1 MKRQVYLSMKSL
13 EEAGNIFFSRFGP
26 DKKTGIRCIK
36 VEESDGRITA
46 EPVFAKRS
54 APSYHS
60 SAMDGIAVKAEQTY
74 GATERI
80 PMTLALEK
88 DAVWVNTGQPLPKPF
103 NAVIMIEDVHI
114 IDDDHIEIRSSAY
127 PWQHV
132 RKVGEDIVATQLLFP
147 QNHSIRAY
155 DIGALISGG
164 VFSVNVRKKPRVAI
178 IPTGSELIR
187 HEDIA
192 EGEALGE
199 GRIVEYNAQVLAALV
214 RESGGI
220 PLVHNIVSDSKKDI
234 KKILRKYVDSEADMV
249 IINAGS
255 SAGSKDFTVHAIGE
269 MGEVLVHGVAM
280 MPGKPTI
287 LGIVAGKPVIGNPGY
302 AVSAALSF
310 EQFVKPMLYAL
321 QGVSPPKKPT
331 IEVQPIRDIPS
342 KVGIEEFLRVN
353 IGMVGERHVATPL
366 ARAAGSIT
374 TLTRAEG
381 IIRIPALSE
390 GISQGRTTIAELLVD
405 EEALSNTV
413 VIIGSH
419 DMTIDILGD
428 EVRRDSGHVRIS
440 SGNVG
445 SLGGLLA
452 IRKGTCHMAGSHLLD
467 TETGEYNLSY
477 IRRYIP
483 NMDVTVFHLVLRDQG
498 LILNK
503 GNPKAIKDVQDL
515 ARDDVVFV
523 NRQAGSGTRV
533 LFDYKLNQAGIPSNA
548 VKGYDHEEFTH
559 MAVAV
564 DILSG
569 AADCGMGIHAAAKAL
584 DLDFVPIEQEQY
596 DLIVPT
602 RMLDQPNIQNT
613 LNTTRS
619 DNFKKRVAALGGY
632 DPSRSGERFAEVKSG
647 QERIAET

>member
-13 EEAGNIFFSRFGP
+13 EEARNIFFSRFGP
-26 DKKTGIRCIK
+26 DKKTGISCVK
-36 VEESDGRITA
+36 AEESDGRITA
-46 EPVFAKRS
+46 EPVFARRS

-74 GATERI
+74 GATERL

-88 DAVWVNTGQPLPKPF
+88 DAAWVNTGQPLKKPY
-103 NAVIMIEDVHI
+103 NAVIMIEDVHM
-114 IDDDHIEIRSSAY
+114 IDEGHVEIRSSAY

-155 DIGALISGG
+155 DMGALISGG

-187 HEDIA
+187 HEDIS
-192 EGEALGE
+192 EGETLEE
-199 GRIVEYNAQVLAALV
+199 GRIVEYNARVLAGLV

-220 PLVHNIVSDSKKDI
+220 PLVHDIVSDSEKEI
-234 KKILRKYVDSEADMV
+234 KKILRKYVDSEADM
-249 IINAGS
+249 IIVNAGS
-255 SAGSKDFTVHAIGE
+255 SAGSKDYTVHAIGE

-287 LGIVAGKPVIGNPGY
+287 LGIVEGKPVIGNPGY

-310 EQFVKPMLYAL
+310 EQFAKPMLYAL

-331 IEVQPIRDIPS
+331 IEVQPTRDIPS
-342 KVGIEEFLRVN
+342 KLGIEEFLRVN

-390 GISQGRTTIAELLVD
+390 GISQGQTTIAELLVD
-405 EEALSNTV
+405 EEDLTNTV

-419 DMTIDILGD
+419 DMAIDILGD
-428 EVRRDSGHVRIS
+428 EVRRNRGHVRIS

-445 SLGGLLA
+445 SLGGLIA

-477 IRRYIP
+477 IKRYIP

-498 LILNK
+498 LILRK
-503 GNPKAIKDVQDL
+503 GNPKGIKGVQDL

-533 LFDYKLNQAGIPSNA
+533 LFDYKLNQASIPSDA

-559 MAVAV
+559 MTVAV

-602 RMLDQPNIQNT
+602 RILDQPNIQTT
-613 LNTTRS
+613 LNTMRS
-619 DNFKKRVAALGGY
+619 DNFRKRVAALGGY

-647 QERIAET
+647 

>member
-1 MKRQVYLSMKSL
+1 MKRQVYLSVKPL
-13 EEAGNIFFSRFGP
+13 AEAQNIFFSRFGP
-26 DKKTGIRCIK
+26 DQKTGVTSVK
-36 VEESDGRITA
+36 AEESDGRITA
-46 EPVFAKRS
+46 EPVFALTS
-54 APSYHS
+54 APSYHA
-60 SAMDGIAVKAEQTY
+60 SAMDGIAVQAEQTY
-74 GATERI
+74 GATERA
-80 PMTLALEK
+80 PMTLSLET
-88 DAVWVNTGQPLPKPF
+88 DAAWVNTGQPLPKPF
-103 NAVIMIEDVHI
+103 NAVIMIEDVHM
-114 IDDDHIEIRSSAY
+114 IDDGHIEIRSSAY

-147 QNHSIRAY
+147 QNHWIRPY

-164 VFSVNVRKKPRVAI
+164 IFSVNVRKRPRVAI

-187 HEDIA
+187 HEDRV
-192 EGEALGE
+192 EGESLGT
-199 GRIVEYNAQVLAALV
+199 GRIVEYNARVLAALV
-214 RESGGI
+214 RECGGI
-220 PLVHNIVSDSKKDI
+220 PLVHDIVSDSEKNI
-234 KKILRKYVDSEADMV
+234 KKVLRKCVDSEADMV

-310 EQFVKPMLYAL
+310 DQFVKPMLYTF
-321 QGVSPPKKPT
+321 QGISPPPKPT
-331 IEVQPIRDIPS
+331 IEVHPTRDIPS
-342 KVGIEEFLRVN
+342 KVGTEEFLRVN
-353 IGMVGERHVATPL
+353 IGRVGDRYVATPL

-390 GISQGRTTIAELLVD
+390 GIGQGQKSVAELLVN

-428 EVRRDSGHVRIS
+428 EVRRNGGHVRIS

-467 TETGEYNLSY
+467 TETGQYNLSY
-477 IRRYIP
+477 IKRYIP
-483 NMDVTVFHLVLRDQG
+483 NMDITVFHLVLRDQG
-498 LILNK
+498 LILTK
-503 GNPKAIKDVQDL
+503 GNPKAIKGVQDL
-515 ARDDVVFV
+515 LRKDVMFV

-533 LFDYKLNQAGIPSNA
+533 LFDYKRNQAGVSSDKIR
-548 VKGYDHEEFTH
+548 GYDHEEFTH

-564 DILSG
+564 DVLSG
-569 AADCGMGIHAAAKAL
+569 AADCGMGIHAAARAL
-584 DLDFVPIEQEQY
+584 NLDFVPIEQEQY

-602 RMLDQPNIQNT
+602 RMLDQPNIQST
-613 LNTTRS
+613 LNTMRS
-619 DNFKKRVAALGGY
+619 DNFRKRVADLGGY
-632 DPSRSGERFAEVKSG
+632 DPSKSGERFAEVKSG
-647 QERIAET
+647 

>member
-13 EEAGNIFFSRFGP
+13 EEARNIFFSRFGP
-26 DKKTGIRCIK
+26 DKKTGISCVK

-80 PMTLALEK
+80 PMTLALGK

-103 NAVIMIEDVHI
+103 NAVIMIEDVHM
-114 IDDDHIEIRSSAY
+114 IDDGHIEIRSSAY

-132 RKVGEDIVATQLLFP
+132 RKVGEDIVATQLLFS
-147 QNHSIRAY
+147 QNHLIRAY

-192 EGEALGE
+192 EGEALGK

-220 PLVHNIVSDSKKDI
+220 PLVHNIVSDSEKEI
-234 KKILRKYVDSEADMV
+234 KKILRKYVDSEADM
-249 IINAGS
+249 IIVNAGS

-321 QGVSPPKKPT
+321 QGVSPPQKPT

-353 IGMVGERHVATPL
+353 IGMVGERYVATPL

-419 DMTIDILGD
+419 DMAIDILGD

-477 IRRYIP
+477 IKRYIP

-503 GNPKAIKDVQDL
+503 GNPKAIKGVQDL

-533 LFDYKLNQAGIPSNA
+533 LFDYKLNQVGIPSDA

-602 RMLDQPNIQNT
+602 RMLDQPNIQDT
-613 LNTTRS
+613 LNTMRS
-619 DNFKKRVAALGGY
+619 GNFKKRVAALGGY

>member
-1 MKRQVYLSMKSL
+1 MKRQVYLSMKPL
-13 EEAGNIFFSRFGP
+13 KEAQNIFFSRFGSAQ
-26 DKKTGIRCIK
+26 KTGITRLK
-36 VEESDGRITA
+36 AEESDGRITA
-46 EPVFAKRS
+46 EPVFAKTS
-54 APSYHS
+54 APSYHA

-74 GATERI
+74 GVTERH
-80 PMTLALEK
+80 PLTLALDT
-88 DAVWVNTGQPLPKPF
+88 DAVWVNTGQPLPRPF
-103 NAVIMIEDVHI
+103 NAVIMIENVHM
-114 IDDDHIEIRSSAY
+114 IDEGHVEIRSSAY

-147 QNHSIRAY
+147 QNHRIRAY
-155 DIGALISGG
+155 DIGALIGGG
-164 VFSVNVRKKPRVAI
+164 VFSVNVRKRPRVDI

-187 HEDIA
+187 HDQIE
-192 EGEALGE
+192 EGEVPGE
-199 GRIVEYNAQVLAALV
+199 GRIVEYNAMVLAGLV
-214 RESGGI
+214 RECGCI
-220 PLVHNIVSDSKKDI
+220 PLVQGIVSDSQNEI
-234 KKILRKYVDSEADMV
+234 QKILRNSVDSEADV
-249 IINAGS
+249 IIINAGS
-255 SAGSKDFTVHAIGE
+255 SAGSRDFTVHAIRE

-310 EQFVKPMLYAL
+310 EQFVKPLLYAL
-321 QGVSPPKKPT
+321 QGVSPPKTPA
-331 IEVQPIRDIPS
+331 IEVQPTRDIPS
-342 KVGIEEFLRVN
+342 KVGTEEFLRVN
-353 IGMVGERHVATPL
+353 IGRVGDRHVATPL
-366 ARAAGSIT
+366 PRAAGSIT

-381 IIRIPALSE
+381 IVRIPALSE
-390 GISQGRTTIAELLVD
+390 GISQGRKTMAELLVD
-405 EEALSNTV
+405 EAELENTI

-428 EVRRDSGHVRIS
+428 EVRRNSGHVRIS

-452 IRKGTCHMAGSHLLD
+452 VRKKTCHMAGSHLLD

-477 IRRYIP
+477 IKRYIP

-503 GNPKAIKDVQDL
+503 GNPKAVGGIRDL
-515 ARDDVVFV
+515 AREDVVFV

-533 LFDYKLNQAGIPSNA
+533 LFDYKLKQAGILPDA
-548 VKGYDHEEFTH
+548 IRGYGHEEFTH

-569 AADCGMGIHAAAKAL
+569 AADCGMGIYAAAKAL
-584 DLDFVPIEQEQY
+584 DLDFVPIEQEEY

-602 RMLDQPNIQNT
+602 HLLDQSNVETT
-613 LNTTRS
+613 LNVMGS
-619 DNFKKRVAALGGY
+619 DNFRKRVALLGGY

-647 QERIAET
+647 

>member
-13 EEAGNIFFSRFGP
+13 EEARNIFFSRFGP
-26 DKKTGIRCIK
+26 DKKTGISSVK
-36 VEESDGRITA
+36 AEESDGRITA
-46 EPVFAKRS
+46 EPVFARRS

-74 GATERI
+74 GATERL
-80 PMTLALEK
+80 PMTLALPK
-88 DAVWVNTGQPLPKPF
+88 DAVWVNTGQPLPKPY
-103 NAVIMIEDVHI
+103 NAVIMIEDVHM
-114 IDDDHIEIRSSAY
+114 IDDGHIEIRSSAY

-155 DIGALISGG
+155 DMGALISGG

-178 IPTGSELIR
+178 IPTGSELIG
-187 HEDIA
+187 HEDIV
-192 EGEALGE
+192 EDETLDE
-199 GRIVEYNAQVLAALV
+199 GRIVEYNARVLAGLV
-214 RESGGI
+214 RECNGI
-220 PLVHNIVSDSKKDI
+220 PLVHDIVSDSEKEI
-234 KKILRKYVDSEADMV
+234 KKVLRKYVDSEADV
-249 IINAGS
+249 IIVNAGS

-287 LGIVAGKPVIGNPGY
+287 LGIVEGKPVIGNPGY

-310 EQFVKPMLYAL
+310 EQFVKPILYAL

-331 IEVQPIRDIPS
+331 IEVQPTRDIPS
-342 KVGIEEFLRVN
+342 KLGTEEFLRVN

-390 GISQGRTTIAELLVD
+390 GISQGQTTIAELLVD
-405 EEALSNTV
+405 KEELTNTV

-419 DMTIDILGD
+419 DMAIDVLGD
-428 EVRRDSGHVRIS
+428 EVRRNRGNVRIS

-477 IRRYIP
+477 IKRYIP

-498 LILNK
+498 LILRK
-503 GNPKAIKDVQDL
+503 GNSKGIKGVQDL

-533 LFDYKLNQAGIPSNA
+533 LFDYKLNQAGIPSDA

-602 RMLDQPNIQNT
+602 RMLDQPNIQDT
-613 LNTTRS
+613 LNTMRS
-619 DNFKKRVAALGGY
+619 DNFRKRVAALGGY
-632 DPSRSGERFAEVKSG
+632 DPSRSGERFAEVQSG
-647 QERIAET
+647 

>member
-13 EEAGNIFFSRFGP
+13 EEAQNIFLSRFGP
-26 DKKTGIRCIK
+26 DQKTGITRVK
-36 VEESDGRITA
+36 AEESNGRITA

-54 APSYHS
+54 APSYHA

-74 GATERI
+74 GATERAPI
-80 PMTLALEK
+80 TLALET
-88 DAVWVNTGQPLPKPF
+88 DAAWVNTGQPLPKPF
-103 NAVIMIEDVHI
+103 NAVIMIEDVHMM
-114 IDDDHIEIRSSAY
+114 DDGHVEISASAY

-147 QNHSIRAY
+147 QNHSIRPY

-164 VFSVNVRKKPRVAI
+164 AFSVNVRKRPRVAI
-178 IPTGSELIR
+178 VPTGSELIP

-192 EGEALGE
+192 EGEPLGE
-199 GRIVEYNAQVLAALV
+199 GRIVEYNARVLSALV

-220 PLVHNIVSDSKKDI
+220 PLVHPIVSDSEKNI
-234 KKILRKYVDSEADMV
+234 KSVLRKCLDSEADMV

-287 LGIVAGKPVIGNPGY
+287 LGIVAGKPVVGNPGY

-310 EQFVKPMLYAL
+310 EQFVKPVLYAF
-321 QGVSPPKKPT
+321 QGITPPKKPT
-331 IEVQPIRDIPS
+331 IAVHPTRDIPS
-342 KVGIEEFLRVN
+342 KVGTEEFLRVN
-353 IGMVGERHVATPL
+353 IGMVGDHYVATPL

-390 GISQGRTTIAELLVD
+390 GISQGQKTVAELLVD

-419 DMTIDILGD
+419 DMALDILGD
-428 EVRRDSGHVRIS
+428 EVKRSSGQVRIS

-477 IRRYIP
+477 IKRYIP

-498 LILNK
+498 LILKK
-503 GNPKAIKDVQDL
+503 GNPKAVKGIRDLVREDVM
-515 ARDDVVFV
+515 FV
-523 NRQAGSGTRV
+523 NRQGGSGTRV
-533 LFDYKLNQAGIPSNA
+533 LFDYKLSQAGISSDKI
-548 VKGYDHEEFTH
+548 KGYDHEEFTH

-602 RMLDQPNIQNT
+602 RMLEQSNIQSA
-613 LNTTRS
+613 LGAMRS
-619 DNFKKRVAALGGY
+619 DNFRKRVAALGGY
-632 DPSRSGERFAEVKSG
+632 DPSRSGERFAEVKS
-647 QERIAET
+647 E

>member
-13 EEAGNIFFSRFGP
+13 EEARNIFFSRFGP
-26 DKKTGIRCIK
+26 EHKTGISRVK
-36 VEESDGRITA
+36 AEESDGRITA
-46 EPVFAKRS
+46 EPVFARRS

-60 SAMDGIAVKAEQTY
+60 SAMDGIAVKAEKTY
-74 GATERI
+74 GATERL
-80 PMTLALEK
+80 PMTLALKK

-103 NAVIMIEDVHI
+103 NAVIMIEDVHM
-114 IDDDHIEIRSSAY
+114 IDDGHIEIRSSAY

-155 DIGALISGG
+155 DMGALISGG
-164 VFSVNVRKKPRVAI
+164 VFSVNVRKRPRVAI

-187 HEDIA
+187 HEDIV
-192 EGEALGE
+192 EDETLEE
-199 GRIVEYNAQVLAALV
+199 GRIVEYNARVLAGLV
-214 RESGGI
+214 RECNGI
-220 PLVHNIVSDSKKDI
+220 PLVHDIVSDSEKEI
-234 KKILRKYVDSEADMV
+234 KKVLRKYVDSEADV
-249 IINAGS
+249 IIINAGS

-287 LGIVAGKPVIGNPGY
+287 LGIVDGKPVIGNPGY

-310 EQFVKPMLYAL
+310 EQFVKPILYSL

-331 IEVQPIRDIPS
+331 IEVQPTRDIPS
-342 KVGIEEFLRVN
+342 KLGTEEFLRVN

-390 GISQGRTTIAELLVD
+390 GISQGQATIAELLVD
-405 EEALSNTV
+405 EEDLTNTV

-419 DMTIDILGD
+419 DMTIDVLGD
-428 EVRRDSGHVRIS
+428 EVRRKGHVRIS

-477 IRRYIP
+477 IKRYIP
-483 NMDVTVFHLVLRDQG
+483 NMAVTVFHLVLRDQG
-498 LILNK
+498 LILSK
-503 GNPKAIKDVQDL
+503 GNPKGIKGVRDL
-515 ARDDVVFV
+515 PRDDVVFV

-533 LFDYKLNQAGIPSNA
+533 LFDYKLNQAGIPSDA

-584 DLDFVPIEQEQY
+584 DLGFVPIEQEQY

-602 RMLDQPNIQNT
+602 RMLDQPNIQDT
-613 LNTTRS
+613 LNTMRS
-619 DNFKKRVAALGGY
+619 DNFRKRVAALGGY
-632 DPSRSGERFAEVKSG
+632 DPSRSGERFAEVQSG
-647 QERIAET
+647 

>member
-1 MKRQVYLSMKSL
+1 MKRHVYLSMKSL
-13 EEAGNIFFSRFGP
+13 TEAQNIFFSRFGP
-26 DKKTGIRCIK
+26 DKKTGITCIK
-36 VEESDGRITA
+36 TEESNGRITA
-46 EPVFAKRS
+46 EPVLARAS
-54 APSYHS
+54 APSYHA
-60 SAMDGIAVKAEQTY
+60 SAMDGIAVRAEQTY
-74 GATERI
+74 GATERA
-80 PMTLALEK
+80 PMTLALET
-88 DAVWVNTGQPLPKPF
+88 DAAWVNTGQPLPKPF
-103 NAVIMIEDVHI
+103 NAVIMIEDVHM
-114 IDDDHIEIRSSAY
+114 IDDGHIEIRSSTY

-147 QNHSIRAY
+147 QNHSIRPY

-164 VFSVNVRKKPRVAI
+164 VYSVNVRKRPRVAI

-192 EGEALGE
+192 EGEPLGE

-220 PLVHNIVSDSKKDI
+220 PLVHPIVSDSEKDI
-234 KKILRKYVDSEADMV
+234 KKVLAKYVDSEADMV

-287 LGIVAGKPVIGNPGY
+287 LGIVEGKPVIGNPGY
-302 AVSAALSF
+302 SVSAALSF
-310 EQFVKPMLYAL
+310 EQFVKPVLYTL
-321 QGVSPPKKPT
+321 QGIAPPKKPT
-331 IEVQPIRDIPS
+331 IEVHPTRDIPS

-353 IGMVGERHVATPL
+353 IGLVGKRYVATPL

-390 GISQGRTTIAELLVD
+390 GIRQGQKTIAELLVD
-405 EEALSNTV
+405 KEALSNTV

-419 DMTIDILGD
+419 DMAIDILGD
-428 EVRRDSGHVRIS
+428 EVKRNSGRVRIS

-467 TETGEYNLSY
+467 TETGQYNISY
-477 IRRYIP
+477 IERYIP

-498 LILNK
+498 LIITK
-503 GNPKAIKDVQDL
+503 GNPKAIKGVQDL
-515 ARDDVVFV
+515 VREDVMFV

-533 LFDYKLNQAGIPSNA
+533 LFDYKLNQAGISSDQIQ
-548 VKGYDHEEFTH
+548 GYDHEEFTH

-569 AADCGMGIHAAAKAL
+569 AADCGMGIHAAARAL
-584 DLDFVPIEQEQY
+584 DLDFIPIEQEQY

-602 RMLDQPNIQNT
+602 RMLDQPNIQSA
-613 LNTTRS
+613 LNTMSS
-619 DNFKKRVAALGGY
+619 DNFRKRVAALGGY

-647 QERIAET
+647 